1 MAKSFL
7 QTSERLT
14 WEKDEILAESGKMEP
29 PKLNKEPEL
38 KVLLVI
44 SYYSIDLVTFLDLT
58 KMFTF

>member
-1 MAKSFL
+1 MGKN
-7 QTSERLT
+7 
-14 WEKDEILAESGKMEP
+14 EILAESGKMEP